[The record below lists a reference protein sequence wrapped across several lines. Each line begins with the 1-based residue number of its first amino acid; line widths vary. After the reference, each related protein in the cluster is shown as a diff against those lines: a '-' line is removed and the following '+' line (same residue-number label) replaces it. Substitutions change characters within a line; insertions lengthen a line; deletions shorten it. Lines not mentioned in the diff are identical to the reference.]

1 MLNSWT
7 ATVEVLDSWTWF
19 FDWHVAAGIADAA
32 ADLDSVLAVVTPLQ
46 LWTCVVID
54 GGDGTC
60 CFMSAAEPVQ
70 IAALQS
76 GEDSNVANIA
86 VATRRVRR

>member
-1 MLNSWT
+1 M
-7 ATVEVLDSWTWF
+7 EVLDSWTWL
-19 FDWHVAAGIADAA
+19 FDWHVVAGIADAA
-32 ADLDSVLAVVTPLQ
+32 ADLDYVLAMVTLQ
-46 LWTCVVID
+46 LWMCVVID

-70 IAALQS
+70 AAALQS

>member
-1 MLNSWT
+1 MLPR
-7 ATVEVLDSWTWF
+7 VL
-19 FDWHVAAGIADAA
+19 I
-32 ADLDSVLAVVTPLQ
+32 LVLAVVTLLQ

-54 GGDGTC
+54 GGDGTY

-70 IAALQS
+70 VAALQS